1 MAIAPSVFQGLT
13 PNFTGTGLSPLQLA
27 MASYLAQGTPVTF
40 APNQDFLRAMQVFSS
55 SAPLSPLDTDPL
67 TGVARLPDIATT
79 IVGYYYI
86 VKGENVY
93 VYRKAPDC
101 GPDENRYELV
111 NIGKQ
116 TEVATGT
123 WTYFGARIASGT
135 ISGGSDVNY
144 NPADGPDSGPPPPP
158 DGCSDPAGG
167 PSCSR

>member
-27 MASYLAQGTPVTF
+27 LASYLAQGTPVTF

-55 SAPLSPLDTDPL
+55 SAPLSPLDVDPL
-67 TGVARLPDIATT
+67 TGAARVPDIATT

-116 TEVATGT
+116 TDIATGT
-123 WTYFGARIASGT
+123 WTYFGARIRPGS
-135 ISGGSDVNY
+135 ISAGSDYGTNSE
-144 NPADGPDSGPPPPP
+144 PGPETAPPPPP
-158 DGCSDPAGG
+158 DCSDPAGG
-167 PSCSR
+167 NSCSR